1 MPRNK
6 RRGEVRRSQRQR
18 DLGWRN
24 LEQVLFCC
32 TSGAY
37 HNPQRLDGQS
47 CESRKP
53 DNVLHLT
60 HVVCGL
66 QGTKVFC
73 FVALTH
79 TDCMQITKPVAEPR
93 KEAAYLMG
101 KLYVCFWPALVQHK
115 WRFQRLGMNRP
126 SLLSAP
132 YIWATGKRLSAVLF
146 LVLNSMHPVV
156 C

>member
-1 MPRNK
+1 MHRNK

-37 HNPQRLDGQS
+37 HNPQRLEWQS

-53 DNVLHLT
+53 DNVLHST
-60 HVVCGL
+60 RVVCGL

-73 FVALTH
+73 FVAFTH
-79 TDCMQITKPVAEPR
+79 TDHVNHQACGRAEERGCLLNGQAVWKPQHNR
-93 KEAAYLMG
+93 RICL
-101 KLYVCFWPALVQHK
+101 WPAVVQHK
-115 WRFQRLGMNRP
+115 WRFLRLGMNRP
-126 SLLSAP
+126 SLLSAL
-132 YIWATGKRLSAVLF
+132 YISCCFLSSTACIHW
-146 LVLNSMHPVV
+146 SA
-156 C
+156 